1 MKIILNEN
9 QKKGIVDRIKNMI
22 DDLGLIQAIKSLGGF
37 KVFDKLMTGYFNS
50 NRNKIQFIE
59 DAVRKEEAYGSRLLH
74 LHEFGFDILYG
85 EEEENG
91 ITYKSYI
98 EQIGLSNAG
107 LSNDEGYAVIVIWEY
122 DEDGNAYDE
131 YTDLYDVWLDR
142 ISPKYIKQIFDMI
155 FNYYIETG
163 EL

>member
-1 MKIILNEN
+1 MP
-9 QKKGIVDRIKNMI
+9 D
-22 DDLGLIQAIKSLGGF
+22 
-37 KVFDKLMTGYFNS
+37 YFGS

-74 LHEFGFDILYG
+74 LHEFGLDILYG
-85 EEEENG
+85 EEEQNG

-98 EQIGLSNAG
+98 EQIGLSNSG
-107 LSNDEGYAVIVIWEY
+107 ISNDEGYAVIVIYEY

-142 ISPKYIKQIFDMI
+142 MSPMYIKKIFNTI

>member
-37 KVFDKLMTGYFNS
+37 KVFDKLMPGYFDS

-59 DAVRKEEAYGSRLLH
+59 DAVRKEEAYGSRLLYI
-74 LHEFGFDILYG
+74 HEFGPDILYH
-85 EEEENG
+85 EEEQNG
-91 ITYKSYI
+91 ITFKSFI
-98 EQIGLSNAG
+98 ERVGLSNAG
-107 LSNDEGYAVIVIWEY
+107 VSNDEGYVVIVIYEY
-122 DEDGNAYDE
+122 DEDGDQYEDS
-131 YTDLYDVWLDR
+131 DLYDVWLDR
-142 ISPKYIKQIFDMI
+142 MSPIYIKQIFNTI